1 MANEITKQEQLEQW
15 SEMKRSCESRPKEM
29 SVIEWCEQNGITK
42 ATYYYRLRE
51 LAKAGIGGKKR
62 KSKSKQKKKKVAV
75 IAAVPVVEENPTE
88 VVTESPEVIGEE
100 PTEVVTE
107 SSEVVGEEPAEV
119 MTELA
124 VEENPTEVV
133 AETETTEA
141 SAEEE
146 TPVAEVAE
154 TTETVTESAEE
165 PAVEEVVSVA
175 TSTSANRLDVTIGP
189 AVIHVNDKTSPELLS
204 KTILSVISAMQTK

>member
-15 SEMKRSCESRPKEM
+15 AEMKRSCESRPAEM

-51 LAKAGIGGKKR
+51 LAKAGMGGKKR

-88 VVTESPEVIGEE
+88 VVTESPEV
-100 PTEVVTE
+100 
-107 SSEVVGEEPAEV
+107 VGEKP
-119 MTELA
+119 A
-124 VEENPTEVV
+124 VEENPAEVVMEPKATEVN
-133 AETETTEA
+133 T
-141 SAEEE
+141 EEE
-146 TPVAEVAE
+146 TPVVEIAE
-154 TTETVTESAEE
+154 TAEIVTESAEE
-165 PAVEEVVSVA
+165 PVVEEVVSVA
-175 TSTSANRLDVTIGP
+175 TSTSANTLDVTIGP

-204 KTILSVISAMQTK
+204 KTILSIVSAMQTK

>member
-51 LAKAGIGGKKR
+51 LAKAGMGGKKR

-75 IAAVPVVEENPTE
+75 IAAVPVVEENSTE
-88 VVTESPEVIGEE
+88 VVTESP
-100 PTEVVTE
+100 
-107 SSEVVGEEPAEV
+107 EVVGEEPAEV
-119 MTELA
+119 MTEPA

-154 TTETVTESAEE
+154 PTEIVIESAEE

-175 TSTSANRLDVTIGP
+175 TSTSANTLDVTIGP

-204 KTILSVISAMQTK
+204 KTILSIVSAMQTK

>member
-15 SEMKRSCESRPKEM
+15 AEMKRACESRPKGM

-51 LAKAGIGGKKR
+51 LAKAGMGGKKR

-88 VVTESPEVIGEE
+88 VVTESPEV
-100 PTEVVTE
+100 
-107 SSEVVGEEPAEV
+107 VGEEETPAEV
-119 MTELA
+119 MTEPA
-124 VEENPTEVV
+124 VEENPTEIVM
-133 AETETTEA
+133 ETETTEA

-154 TTETVTESAEE
+154 TTEIVTESAEE
-165 PAVEEVVSVA
+165 PAVEEVASVA
-175 TSTSANRLDVTIGP
+175 TSTSANTLDVTIGP

-204 KTILSVISAMQTK
+204 KTILSIVSAMQTK